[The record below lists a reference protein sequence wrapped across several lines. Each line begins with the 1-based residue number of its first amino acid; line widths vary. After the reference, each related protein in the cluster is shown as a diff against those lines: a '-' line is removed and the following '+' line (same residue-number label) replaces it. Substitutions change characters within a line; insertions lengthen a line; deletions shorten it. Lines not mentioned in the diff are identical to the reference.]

1 MKFRCFQKKNA
12 SQKKTPGLETSGRK
26 TRWKNPRSCCTSC
39 ATWNTWTTGRWS
51 LGDGRCLLGLGFGML
66 LETKEMDGNGKV
78 SSESSGKE
86 MSEIWNP
93 MDSAQECSCTTW
105 KVVRPER
112 NNRSVCEEHG
122 VMTTWIPMWECLQS
136 RTPQKSF
143 ILVEATVCLS
153 GFHAVPSR
161 HLCFCH
167 QDVHGT
173 QYNAT
178 KFVRSGVWMV
188 LNHFGV
194 VNIHGWED
202 T

>member
-1 MKFRCFQKKNA
+1 MLPKKKCFTEKNTWSRNFWKKN
-12 SQKKTPGLETSGRK
+12 SMKKPQVLLHELCHLKHMNHGKVKPGWWEMFV
-26 TRWKNPRSCCTSC
+26 
-39 ATWNTWTTGRWS
+39 
-51 LGDGRCLLGLGFGML
+51 GLGFGML